1 MMDGTLRAHSLLPD
15 SLLNSSFMRLPRNR
29 RAHSQDENGGSSRFS
44 ARCRLAIKKCCQHL
58 SDEPLAGPFQ
68 PLLLP
73 TLVFMI
79 LCMKV
84 WCQSASHTWILEKE
98 RRNVFY
104 DHHTLDLFGMLW
116 THPSLEVSLLLLV
129 HYRLSL
135 VSRTKNMHTATSVG
149 AHIWRSKMYLGW
161 SFEVEDVRMSESFLS
176 WTKK

>member
-1 MMDGTLRAHSLLPD
+1 MEEWRSEFREDARITRMMIMMDGTLRAHSLLPD
-15 SLLNSSFMRLPRNR
+15 SLLNSSFMRLLRNR
-29 RAHSQDENGGSSRFS
+29 RPHSQDENGGSSRFS

-116 THPSLEVSLLLLV
+116 THPS
-129 HYRLSL
+129 
-135 VSRTKNMHTATSVG
+135 
-149 AHIWRSKMYLGW
+149 
-161 SFEVEDVRMSESFLS
+161 
-176 WTKK
+176 